1 MKKFALLLAAAAL
14 VAAPAMAATK
24 HKKAK
29 EPTEAEKIAQQRE
42 DTKHVLVD
50 SLPIVLP
57 TWSLPVFFAI
67 HKDEPPTKKH

>member
-1 MKKFALLLAAAAL
+1 MKKFALLLAAVAL
-14 VAAPAMAATK
+14 AVTPAVAASK

-42 DTKHVLVD
+42 DTKNVLVD

-57 TWSLPVFFAI
+57 TWSLPVFFAV
-67 HKDEPPTKKH
+67 HKDAPPRKIH